1 MPELPA
7 WSDKGERQ
15 RILREIRCALLEV
28 WDPIGVKHSPNA
40 QDEYDGYIGRIFAL
54 LLEEAN
60 DDALLDYLF
69 WAVSENMGF
78 ERARREDML
87 PTVQALRNI
96 QLPQG
101 K

>member
-7 WSDKGERQ
+7 WSNKVERG
-15 RILREIRCALLEV
+15 RILREIRSVLLEV
-28 WDPIGVKHSPNA
+28 WDPIGVRKYPQA

-54 LLEEAN
+54 LLEQSS
-60 DDALLDYLF
+60 DDAILDYLF
-69 WAVSENMGF
+69 WAVKEHMGF
-78 ERARREDML
+78 EQAKREDML

-96 QLPQG
+96 RLPQP